1 MKYLSHTITPRKGRL
16 GGWYCKISGPLPI
29 VETKAMFGGRFAN
42 LLYACRVLKAE
53 AKAEAR
59 P

>member
-1 MKYLSHTITPRKGRL
+1 MKYLSNTIAPRKSRL
-16 GGWYCKISGPLPI
+16 GGWYCKISGQSPI
-29 VETKAMFGGRFAN
+29 VETKALFGGRFAN

-53 AKAEAR
+53 VR

>member
-16 GGWYCKISGPLPI
+16 GGWYCKISGQSPI
-29 VETKAMFGGRFAN
+29 VETKALFGGRFAN

-53 AKAEAR
+53 VR